1 MFKFTARLPD
11 EYREKIEFLKDSLNK
26 NSSDLITFM
35 IDSFIERERLETL
48 QKLELRIEE
57 LASRLGWLEDRVR
70 RLEKK

>member
-26 NSSDLITFM
+26 NGSDLITFM

>member
-26 NSSDLITFM
+26 NGSDLITFM

-57 LASRLGWLEDRVR
+57 LASRLGWLEDRVSK
-70 RLEKK
+70 LEKK

>member
-1 MFKFTARLPD
+1 MFKFTVRLPD

-26 NSSDLITFM
+26 NGSDLITFM